1 MGGSTAD
8 PAGHSTADPGSRV
21 LKALKQHWGGG
32 TFTGCLVAAWGSGYH
47 GQLTTVPVAEPRSSL
62 DTLDP
67 SSAEASA
74 SNRQSLRLEHGLSF

>member
-32 TFTGCLVAAWGSGYH
+32 DIHRVLGGCLGVWVSWSADHSACSRAKVLLGH
-47 GQLTTVPVAEPRSSL
+47 FRPQLS
-62 DTLDP
+62 
-67 SSAEASA
+67 
-74 SNRQSLRLEHGLSF
+74 